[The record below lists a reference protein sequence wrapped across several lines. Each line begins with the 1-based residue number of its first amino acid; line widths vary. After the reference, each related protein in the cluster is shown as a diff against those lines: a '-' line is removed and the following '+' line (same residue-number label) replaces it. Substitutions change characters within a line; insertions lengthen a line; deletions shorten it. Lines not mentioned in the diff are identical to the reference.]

1 MALRYAKK
9 TQSYLP
15 NCVLAVHFTP
25 PQSKNTRMTL
35 FLDESTVS
43 TLVNMDD
50 ALQSTE
56 AVFRDAGRNGVVNV
70 PRVRAPLANGIL
82 RITAAVWTA
91 RGYYGVKVSST
102 SVFGRN
108 AGRLFLLY
116 QEEDGRAVAAVQAFQ
131 MGTLRTGAAS
141 GIATKY
147 MAKENARIL
156 SVIGPGR
163 QAKTQIEAICR
174 VRPIEDIRVFGRKQ
188 EALLQFCSE
197 MSKAVKFDVRPAS
210 SAEQAVAGTDIVV
223 TATTSSEP
231 VVFGRWLPP
240 GVHVNAI
247 GANHE
252 SRRELDTEV
261 VTRATVVATDDP
273 EQVRY
278 EATDLAAPVREGLF
292 SWEKVLPLASIV
304 AGQLPGRTSDSDI
317 TLYKSLG
324 VAFEDVALAVT
335 AYERAL
341 KSGAGIKLPDLAG

>member
-1 MALRYAKK
+1 
-9 TQSYLP
+9 
-15 NCVLAVHFTP
+15 
-25 PQSKNTRMTL
+25 MTL

-56 AVFRDAGRNGVVNV
+56 AVFRDAGQNGVINV
-70 PRVRAPLANGIL
+70 PRVRAPLAKGIL

-116 QEEDGRAVAAVQAFQ
+116 QEEDGRAVAAVQVFQ

-147 MAKENARIL
+147 MAKENARTL

-197 MSKAVKFDVRPAS
+197 MSEAVKIDVRPA
-210 SAEQAVAGTDIVV
+210 AMCRTG
-223 TATTSSEP
+223 
-231 VVFGRWLPP
+231 
-240 GVHVNAI
+240 
-247 GANHE
+247 
-252 SRRELDTEV
+252 SRGNRHRRD
-261 VTRATVVATDDP
+261 RN
-273 EQVRY
+273 
-278 EATDLAAPVREGLF
+278 
-292 SWEKVLPLASIV
+292 
-304 AGQLPGRTSDSDI
+304 
-317 TLYKSLG
+317 
-324 VAFEDVALAVT
+324 DV
-335 AYERAL
+335 E
-341 KSGAGIKLPDLAG
+341 

>member
-1 MALRYAKK
+1 
-9 TQSYLP
+9 
-15 NCVLAVHFTP
+15 
-25 PQSKNTRMTL
+25 MTL
-35 FLDESTVS
+35 FLDERTVS

-56 AVFRDAGRNGVVNV
+56 AVFHDAGQSGVVNV
-70 PRVRAPLANGIL
+70 PRVRAPLAKGIL

-116 QEEDGRAVAAVQAFQ
+116 QEDSGTAVAAVQVFQ

-141 GIATKY
+141 GVATKY
-147 MAKENARIL
+147 MARKDARIL
-156 SVIGPGR
+156 GVIGPGR

-174 VRPIEDIRVFGRKQ
+174 VRSIEEIHVFGRKQ
-188 EALLQFCSE
+188 EALSQFCAE
-197 MSKAVKFDVRPAS
+197 MSDAVKIDVRPS
-210 SAEQAVAGTDIVV
+210 DSAERAVAGADIIV

-231 VVFGRWLPP
+231 VVLGKWLPP
-240 GVHVNAI
+240 GVHINAI
-247 GANHE
+247 GANYE
-252 SRRELDTEV
+252 SRRELDTKV
-261 VTRATVVATDDP
+261 VTRAAVVATDDP

-278 EATDLAAPVREGLF
+278 EAADLAVPVRDGVF
-292 SWEKVLPLASIV
+292 SWDKVLPLASIV
-304 AGQLPGRTSDSDI
+304 AGHQPGRTSDSDI
-317 TLYKSLG
+317 TIYKSLG

-341 KSGAGIKLPDLAG
+341 KSGAGVKLPDLAG

>member
-1 MALRYAKK
+1 M
-9 TQSYLP
+9 
-15 NCVLAVHFTP
+15 
-25 PQSKNTRMTL
+25 
-35 FLDESTVS
+35 
-43 TLVNMDD
+43 
-50 ALQSTE
+50 
-56 AVFRDAGRNGVVNV
+56 
-70 PRVRAPLANGIL
+70 
-82 RITAAVWTA
+82 
-91 RGYYGVKVSST
+91 
-102 SVFGRN
+102 
-108 AGRLFLLY
+108 
-116 QEEDGRAVAAVQAFQ
+116 
-131 MGTLRTGAAS
+131 
-141 GIATKY
+141 
-147 MAKENARIL
+147 
-156 SVIGPGR
+156 
-163 QAKTQIEAICR
+163 
-174 VRPIEDIRVFGRKQ
+174 
-188 EALLQFCSE
+188 
-197 MSKAVKFDVRPAS
+197 
-210 SAEQAVAGTDIVV
+210 

-252 SRRELDTEV
+252 LRRELDTEV

-304 AGQLPGRTSDSDI
+304 AGHQPGRTSNSDI